1 MTSVFKAFGRAA
13 SVLAV
18 LTMLAAPAALAAG
31 REDRDLGR
39 KFCERAKQFAVIVFS
54 RLGGPPG

>member
-1 MTSVFKAFGRAA
+1 MTGILKVIGRVA
-13 SVLAV
+13 SILTM